1 MPLKLLL
8 HNNDRNSFSHSHVQ
22 TQLRK
27 HFDIVA
33 WQPNT
38 MYSRDHVLVVD
49 SFKLHRVDPNY
60 WYVSYLRDGYK
71 VLVDNMWEIPNFIDT
86 YFPSDDLGYHVM
98 QNTNWFWY
106 NESMMYSELGLDQYW
121 PNKTYDCLALMP
133 MRVARGH
140 RRDLVIELSSVLDNL
155 IWSLNSHGR
164 QLPDDLPQDHPD
176 YQRHFNPAWYD
187 RTHFSIVAE
196 SQTDNPEMFITEK
209 TFKPMAF
216 YHPYVVMAQAGV
228 LNYLRT
234 QGFETFNN
242 LFDETYDTITD
253 YYPRLLAVT
262 DAVKRYACVPYD
274 AITHQKLAHN
284 HNRFFDQK
292 LVQDRFVKEIINPIM
307 EYAES
312 L

>member
-8 HNNDRNSFSHSHVQ
+8 HNDDWNSFSHAHMLAF
-22 TQLRK
+22 LRNY
-27 HFDIVA
+27 FDIVI
-33 WQPNT
+33 WQPGT
-38 MYSRDHVLVVD
+38 DYSRDHVLVVD
-49 SFKLHRVDPNY
+49 SFKLHRNTSNF
-60 WYVSYLRDGYK
+60 WYQPYLKDGYK
-71 VLVDNMWEIPNFIDT
+71 ILVDNMWEIPNFINT
-86 YFPSDDLGYHVM
+86 HFPDSVATCHVM

-106 NESMMYSELGLDQYW
+106 NESIMYQDQQLNQYR
-121 PNKTYDCLALMP
+121 PNKTYDRLALMP
-133 MRVARGH
+133 MRIGRGH

-155 IWSLNSHGR
+155 IWSFNAHGR

-196 SQTDNPEMFITEK
+196 SQISNPEMFVTEK

-216 YHPYVVMAQAGV
+216 YHPFVVMGQTGI

-253 YYPRLLAVT
+253 YYTRLLALVG
-262 DAVKRYACVPYD
+262 AVKRYNCVPYD
-274 AITHQKLAHN
+274 TLTHQKLAHN

-292 LVQDRFVKEIINPIM
+292 LVQDRFVKEIVEPIIH
-307 EYAES
+307 YAES
-312 L
+312 R